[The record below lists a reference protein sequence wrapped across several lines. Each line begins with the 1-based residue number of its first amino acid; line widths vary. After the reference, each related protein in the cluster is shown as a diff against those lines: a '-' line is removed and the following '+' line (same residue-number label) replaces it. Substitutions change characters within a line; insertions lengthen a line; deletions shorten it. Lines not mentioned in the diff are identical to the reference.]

1 MSAPTR
7 LAAFA
12 AALAVTFALG
22 LGIGAATDSTSER
35 PAEPSSWPPHG
46 EHAP

>member
-12 AALAVTFALG
+12 AALAATFVIG
-22 LGIGAATDSTSER
+22 LGIGAATHDRPER
-35 PAEPSSWPPHG
+35 SPEPSSWTPHG